1 MKEYKLRY
9 LPIAKED
16 LFEIINYIQDV
27 LQNPIAAQN
36 TLNKIETAI
45 LERVPMCESFPVW
58 QSMKN
63 RKSPYRRINVG
74 NYTVWYVVIG
84 NIMEVRR
91 ILYARRNEA
100 SLLQ

>member
-27 LQNPIAAQN
+27 LQNPIAAES

-45 LERVPMCESFPVW
+45 LEDAALDSRIATDCWSLYHSDPSG
-58 QSMKN
+58 KN
-63 RKSPYRRINVG
+63 FF
-74 NYTVWYVVIG
+74 TIG
-84 NIMEVRR
+84 KDE
-91 ILYARRNEA
+91 
-100 SLLQ
+100 